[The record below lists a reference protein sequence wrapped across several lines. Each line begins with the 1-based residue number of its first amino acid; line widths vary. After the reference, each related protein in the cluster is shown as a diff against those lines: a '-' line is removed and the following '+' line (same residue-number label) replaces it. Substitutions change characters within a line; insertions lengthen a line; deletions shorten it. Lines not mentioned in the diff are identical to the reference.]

1 MTDIEKQKLLD
12 LIKQAKEGKQ
22 AAFTKLYE
30 KYKSTIRTTI
40 LQVVK
45 NNDVADDLL
54 SVTFHKA
61 FSKIDSYVNHISF
74 EMWLKTIAINT
85 AIDYIRSSKN
95 EKQNHYIDSE
105 DNYIQLDS
113 NDLSPE
119 EVIMKQETVEQLKV
133 ALHKLR
139 SKYRNIL
146 ELRYFKGLSYE
157 ELATELG
164 VPIGTVKSDLNKAKK
179 RLREFFD
186 NINNN

>member
-61 FSKIDSYVNHISF
+61 FSKIDRYVNPISF
-74 EMWLKTIAINT
+74 EMWLKTIAINSS
-85 AIDYIRSSKN
+85 IDYIRRTKKEN
-95 EKQNHYIDSE
+95 ANIWIDDS
-105 DNYIQLDS
+105 DNVIQLSDTRES
-113 NDLSPE
+113 SPE
-119 EVIMKQETVEQLKV
+119 DDFIYKETSDKV
-133 ALHKLR
+133 HNALSRLR
-139 SKYRNIL
+139 YKYRNIL
-146 ELRYFKGLSYE
+146 QLRVEENLSYKE
-157 ELATELG
+157 IGERLG
-164 VPIGTVKSDLNKAKK
+164 LNESQVKSTLNKA
-179 RLREFFD
+179 REKLKQLL
-186 NINNN
+186 N

>member
-61 FSKIDSYVNHISF
+61 FSKIDSYINHISF
-74 EMWLKTIAINT
+74 EMWLKTIAINSS
-85 AIDYIRSSKN
+85 IDYIRRTKKEN
-95 EKQNHYIDSE
+95 ANIWIDDS
-105 DNYIQLDS
+105 DNVIQLSDTRES
-113 NDLSPE
+113 SPE
-119 EVIMKQETVEQLKV
+119 DDFIYKETSDKV
-133 ALHKLR
+133 HNALSRLR
-139 SKYRNIL
+139 YKYRNIL
-146 ELRYFKGLSYE
+146 QLRVEENLSYKE
-157 ELATELG
+157 IGERLG
-164 VPIGTVKSDLNKAKK
+164 LNESQVKSTLNKARKK
-179 RLREFFD
+179 LKQLL
-186 NINNN
+186 N